1 MKANLNHEG
10 LPMIHMRNQLKNASK
25 QRKNV
30 GEKNEAQSF
39 AKED

>member
-25 QRKNV
+25 QRKCKR
-30 GEKNEAQSF
+30 KNEAQSF